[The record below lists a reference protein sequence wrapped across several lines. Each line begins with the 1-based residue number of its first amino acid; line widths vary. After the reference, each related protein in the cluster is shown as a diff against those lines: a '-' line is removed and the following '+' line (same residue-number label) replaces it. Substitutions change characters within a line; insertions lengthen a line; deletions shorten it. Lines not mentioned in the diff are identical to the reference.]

1 MCWCLFYPGEVKA
14 RTFLAPH
21 LFCGAIPGCVQILVP
36 SLPGVGKYP
45 GPGLVGKMLGPG
57 EVKATGS
64 FLQRFTVSTVLSGSS
79 SGLPVPLPLLPVSC
93 TALQFSSFQC
103 SPVSPLGWWAIH
115 WTVTSQQASMVP
127 WVIIA
132 PQAPLPLGSISPVP
146 GNALWSSPRCLDS
159 PPVRYQGKVG
169 GQGAGTGPHEDQ
181 GLRRSLTYLFLLR
194 SRYLQTWH
202 QPWAILLLSPT
213 LRRRQRG
220 KPTLSP
226 S

>member
-1 MCWCLFYPGEVKA
+1 MLHSLHSALRVLIRAPSTPSIAPCL
-14 RTFLAPH
+14 LH
-21 LFCGAIPGCVQILVP
+21 
-36 SLPGVGKYP
+36 
-45 GPGLVGKMLGPG
+45 
-57 EVKATGS
+57 
-64 FLQRFTVSTVLSGSS
+64 
-79 SGLPVPLPLLPVSC
+79 
-93 TALQFSSFQC
+93 C
-103 SPVSPLGWWAIH
+103 SPVLLLSVFPSPSTWMVAIH

-159 PPVRYQGKVG
+159 PPVRYQGKIG

-181 GLRRSLTYLFLLR
+181 GLRRSLTYLFLLK

-202 QPWAILLLSPT
+202 QPWAILLFSPT

-220 KPTLSP
+220 KPTFSP